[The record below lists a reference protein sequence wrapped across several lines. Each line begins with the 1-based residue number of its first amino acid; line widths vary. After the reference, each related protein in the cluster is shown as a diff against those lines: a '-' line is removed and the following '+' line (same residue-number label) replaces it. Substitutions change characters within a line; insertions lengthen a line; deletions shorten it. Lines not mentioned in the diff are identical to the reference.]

1 MTMANLPKLDVPLEK
16 VCFVIIKAREF
27 DGKDVATDI
36 DSGSNATDDDMRDV
50 LEDLPGDATQQE
62 LAGFIEGM
70 TDDERIDLVT
80 LMWLGRDDSSLDEWR
95 TLREEAQRAGTES
108 TSRYLLGTPLLADY
122 LEAGL
127 AKFDLSCT
135 DVL

>member
-1 MTMANLPKLDVPLEK
+1 MAYIPDLEIALDK
-16 VCFVIIKAREF
+16 VCYVIVKAREF
-27 DGKDVATDI
+27 DVKDVATDV
-36 DSGSNATDDDMRDV
+36 DSGSNASDDNMLDV
-50 LEDLPGDATQQE
+50 LEDLPDDPTMQE

-80 LMWLGRDDSSLDEWR
+80 LMWLGRDDSSVEEWE
-95 TLREEAQRAGTES
+95 TLREEAQRAGTE
-108 TSRYLLGTPLLADY
+108 TTARYLLGTPMLGDH

-127 AKFDLSCT
+127 AKLDLSCS

>member
-1 MTMANLPKLDVPLEK
+1 MADTPDLEIALEK
-16 VCFVIIKAREF
+16 VCFVIVKAREF
-27 DGKDVATDI
+27 EVKDVATDV

-50 LEDLPGDATQQE
+50 LEDLPGDATYDE
-62 LAGFIEGM
+62 LVGFIEGM

-80 LMWLGRDDSSLDEWR
+80 IMWLGRDDSTLDDWQA
-95 TLREEAQRAGTES
+95 LRSEAERSGTES
-108 TSRYLLGTPLLADY
+108 TARYLLGTPLLSDY

-127 AKFDLSCT
+127 EKLDLSCS

>member
-1 MTMANLPKLDVPLEK
+1 V
-16 VCFVIIKAREF
+16 
-27 DGKDVATDI
+27 KDVATDV

-50 LEDLPGDATQQE
+50 LEDLPGDATEQE

-80 LMWLGRDDSSLDEWR
+80 LMWLGRDDGSIDEWR
-95 TLREEAQRAGTES
+95 TLRQEAERAGTES
-108 TSRYLLGTPLLADY
+108 TARYLLGTPLLADY
-122 LEAGL
+122 LETGL

-135 DVL
+135 GVL

>member
-1 MTMANLPKLDVPLEK
+1 MAYIPDLEIALDK
-16 VCFVIIKAREF
+16 ICFVIVKAREF
-27 DGKDVATDI
+27 DAKDVATDV

-50 LEDLPGDATQQE
+50 LEDMPGDAVVDE
-62 LAGFIEGM
+62 LVGFIEGM

-80 LMWLGRDDSSLDEWR
+80 LMWLGRDDSTVDDWESLR
-95 TLREEAQRAGTES
+95 QEAQRAGTA
-108 TSRYLLGTPLLADY
+108 TTARYLLGTPLLGDH

-127 AKFDLSCT
+127 AKLDLRCS

>member
-1 MTMANLPKLDVPLEK
+1 MTMANLPELDVPLEK

-108 TSRYLLGTPLLADY
+108 TSRYLLGTPLLVDY
-122 LEAGL
+122 LETGL

>member
-1 MTMANLPKLDVPLEK
+1 MAYVPDLEIALEK
-16 VCFVIIKAREF
+16 VCFVIVKAREF
-27 DGKDVATDI
+27 EVKDVATDV

-50 LEDLPGDATQQE
+50 LEDLPGDPTYDE
-62 LAGFIEGM
+62 LVGFIEGM

-80 LMWLGRDDSSLDEWR
+80 IMWLGRDDSTLDDWKA
-95 TLREEAQRAGTES
+95 LRSEAERAGTES
-108 TSRYLLGTPLLADY
+108 TARYLLGTPLLSDY

-127 AKFDLSCT
+127 EKLDLNCS

>member
-1 MTMANLPKLDVPLEK
+1 MAYIPDLQIALDKL
-16 VCFVIIKAREF
+16 CFVIVKAREF
-27 DGKDVATDI
+27 DGKDVATDV
-36 DSGSNATDDDMRDV
+36 DSGSNASDDDMRDV
-50 LEDLPGDATQQE
+50 LEDLPGDAVEEE

-80 LMWLGRDDSSLDEWR
+80 LMWLGRDDSSVDDWQG
-95 TLREEAQRAGTES
+95 LREEAARSGTES
-108 TSRYLLGTPLLADY
+108 TARYLMGTPLLGDH

-127 AKFDLSCT
+127 AKLDLSCS

>member
-1 MTMANLPKLDVPLEK
+1 MTMADLPDLEIPLEK
-16 VCFVIIKAREF
+16 VCFVIVKAREF
-27 DGKDVATDI
+27 DGKDVATDV

-80 LMWLGRDDSSLDEWR
+80 LMWLGRDDSTIDEWR
-95 TLREEAQRAGTES
+95 TLRQEAARAGTES
-108 TSRYLLGTPLLADY
+108 TARYLLGTPLLADY